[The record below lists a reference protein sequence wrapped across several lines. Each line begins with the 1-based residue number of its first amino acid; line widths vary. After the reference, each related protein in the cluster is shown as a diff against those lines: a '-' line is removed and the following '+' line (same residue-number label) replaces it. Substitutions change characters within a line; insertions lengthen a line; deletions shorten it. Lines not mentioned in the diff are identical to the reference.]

1 MNNILY
7 VPFFKGQL
15 IKNGKRNYENI
26 KKSIPNNY
34 KLKTYNKFKKD
45 NSTYSDLMY
54 FFKYLNYNKYSK
66 IIGGDH
72 STSIAT
78 LQHSLLKNRN
88 LKVLWFDAHPDI
100 NTYEMS
106 ITKNIHG
113 IPLAVVTGLENNFS
127 FTNIKLPYTSIM
139 YVGIRSIDNFEHQ
152 IIKDNNIQY
161 LTVENIMKS
170 PKESIE
176 KIKDF
181 IKDSNVHLSF
191 DVDCMDP
198 SIMATTG
205 TPVENGLFMEDIEQ
219 LIKKI
224 KKHIIFTECHEF
236 NIKDNFIYD
245 NKSITKSIDSLT
257 SVFKLIF

>member
-7 VPFFKGQL
+7 VPFFKGQS
-15 IKNGKRNYENI
+15 IKNGKRNYEII
-26 KKSIPNNY
+26 KKLIPNNY
-34 KLKTYNKFKKD
+34 NLKTYNKFKKD
-45 NSTYSDLMY
+45 NTAYTDLMY
-54 FFKYLNYNKYSK
+54 FFKYLNYNNYNK

-72 STSIAT
+72 STSIST
-78 LQHSLLKNRN
+78 LQHSVLKNRN

-106 ITKNIHG
+106 NTKNIHG
-113 IPLAVVTGLENNFS
+113 IPLAVATGLENKFS
-127 FTNIKLPYTSIM
+127 FTNIKLPYKSIM
-139 YVGIRSIDNFEHQ
+139 YIGIRSIDDFENQ

-176 KIKDF
+176 KIQDF
-181 IKDSNVHLSF
+181 IKDSNVHMSF

-198 SIMATTG
+198 SIMTTTG
-205 TPVENGLFMEDIEQ
+205 TPVENGLFMEDIKQ
-219 LIKKI
+219 LINPI

-245 NKSITKSIDSLT
+245 NKTITKSIDSLN
-257 SVFKLIF
+257 SVFKIIF